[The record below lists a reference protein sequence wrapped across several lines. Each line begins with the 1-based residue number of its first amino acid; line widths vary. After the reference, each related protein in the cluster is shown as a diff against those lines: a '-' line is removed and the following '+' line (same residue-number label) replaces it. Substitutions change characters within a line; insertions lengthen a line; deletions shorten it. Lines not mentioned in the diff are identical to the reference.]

1 MQKKMTERKNN
12 ILIISAPSGAG
23 KSTLVELLL
32 SQNKELFFSI
42 SHTTRP
48 PRPGE
53 MDGIEYFFVSEE
65 NFKRMIQEEEFF
77 EWAQVHGYYY
87 GTSKT
92 MLKKAENR
100 HSDLILDIDVQGAAK
115 VKQIL
120 PEATSIFILPPSFEV
135 LRERLQRRQ
144 KDTEQQIA
152 KRIENA
158 RQEIQYCHQY
168 DYIVINHE
176 LHAAFEDL
184 SSIIRSQSCRR
195 ENLSKEIG
203 HILKSFEV

>member
-1 MQKKMTERKNN
+1 MF
-12 ILIISAPSGAG
+12 IISAPSGAG

-53 MDGIEYFFVSEE
+53 MDGIEYFFISEE
-65 NFKRMIQEEEFF
+65 RFKKMIQEGDFF
-77 EWAQVHGYYY
+77 EWAEVHGYHY
-87 GTSKT
+87 GTSKG
-92 MLKKAENR
+92 MLKQAENR
-100 HSDLILDIDVQGAAK
+100 GSDLILDIDVQGAMK
-115 VKQIL
+115 VEQIL

-135 LRERLQRRQ
+135 LRERLQRRE
-144 KDTEQQIA
+144 KDTEQQIS

-158 RQEIQYCHQY
+158 RQEIQYCYQY
-168 DYIVINHE
+168 DYIVINRE

-184 SSIIRSQSCRR
+184 SSIIRSQSCKR
-195 ENLSKEIG
+195 ENLADDIG
-203 HILKSFEV
+203 AILKSFEI

>member
-1 MQKKMTERKNN
+1 MTTRRNN
-12 ILIISAPSGAG
+12 VFIISAPSGAG

-65 NFKRMIQEEEFF
+65 RFKKMMQEEEFF
-77 EWAQVHGYYY
+77 EWAEVHGYYY
-87 GTSKT
+87 GTSRG
-92 MLKKAENR
+92 MLKQAESR
-100 HSDLILDIDVQGAAK
+100 GSDLILDIDVQGAMK

-120 PEATSIFILPPSFEV
+120 PDATSIFILPPSFEV

-144 KDTEQQIA
+144 KDTDQQIA

-158 RQEIQYCHQY
+158 RQEIQYCYQY
-168 DYIVINHE
+168 DYIVINRE

-184 SSIIRSQSCRR
+184 SSIIRSQSCKR
-195 ENLSKEIG
+195 ENLTDEIG
-203 HILKSFEV
+203 EILKSFQI

>member
-1 MQKKMTERKNN
+1 
-12 ILIISAPSGAG
+12 
-23 KSTLVELLL
+23 
-32 SQNKELFFSI
+32 
-42 SHTTRP
+42 
-48 PRPGE
+48 
-53 MDGIEYFFVSEE
+53 
-65 NFKRMIQEEEFF
+65 MIQEEEFF

-87 GTSKT
+87 GTSKS

-100 HSDLILDIDVQGAAK
+100 GSDLILDVDVQGAMK
-115 VKQIL
+115 VKKIL

-135 LRERLQRRQ
+135 LRERLHRRQ
-144 KDTEQQIA
+144 LDTDQQIA

-168 DYIVINHE
+168 DYIVINRE

-195 ENLSKEIG
+195 ENLADQIG
-203 HILKSFEV
+203 GILKSFEI

>member
-1 MQKKMTERKNN
+1 MTTRKNN
-12 ILIISAPSGAG
+12 IFIISAPSGAG

-48 PRPGE
+48 ARPGE
-53 MDGIEYFFVSEE
+53 MNGVEYFFVSEDS
-65 NFKRMIQEEEFF
+65 FRQMIQEEEFF

-87 GTSKT
+87 GTSRGMVKQ
-92 MLKKAENR
+92 AEHRGN
-100 HSDLILDIDVQGAAK
+100 DLILDIDVQGAMK
-115 VKQIL
+115 VKQL
-120 PEATSIFILPPSFEV
+120 FPEATSIFILPPSFEV

-158 RQEIQYCHQY
+158 RQEIQYCYQY
-168 DYIVINHE
+168 DYIVINRE

-195 ENLSKEIG
+195 ENLSEEIG
-203 HILKSFEV
+203 IIMKSFEI

>member
-1 MQKKMTERKNN
+1 MTPRKNN
-12 ILIISAPSGAG
+12 IFIISAPSGAG

-32 SQNKELFFSI
+32 SQNRDLFFSI

-48 PRPGE
+48 ARPGE
-53 MDGIEYFFVSEE
+53 MNGVEYFFISEE
-65 NFKRMIQEEEFF
+65 NFRKMIQEEEFF
-77 EWAQVHGYYY
+77 EWAEVHGYYY
-87 GTSKT
+87 GTSRE
-92 MLKKAENR
+92 MLKKAEGR
-100 HSDLILDIDVQGAAK
+100 GSDLILDIDVQGAMKA
-115 VKQIL
+115 KQIF

-168 DYIVINHE
+168 DYIVINRE

-195 ENLSKEIG
+195 ENLSGEVAAI
-203 HILKSFEV
+203 IQSFGVQEGG

>member
-1 MQKKMTERKNN
+1 MSRRNN
-12 ILIISAPSGAG
+12 IFIISAPSGAG

-32 SQNKELFFSI
+32 SQNKQLFFSI

-53 MDGIEYFFVSEE
+53 VNGVEYFFVSEE
-65 NFKRMIQEEEFF
+65 NFGKMMEAEELL

-87 GTSKT
+87 GTSNA
-92 MLKKAENR
+92 MLKKAEALGC
-100 HSDLILDIDVQGAAK
+100 DLILDIDVQGTAK

-120 PEATSIFILPPSFEV
+120 PEAISIFILPPSFEV
-135 LRERLQRRQ
+135 LRERLHRRQ
-144 KDTEQQIA
+144 KDTEEQIA
-152 KRIENA
+152 RRIENA
-158 RQEIQYCHQY
+158 RQEIRYCYQY
-168 DYIVINHE
+168 DYIIINRE

-195 ENLSKEIG
+195 ENLADEIG
-203 HILKSFEV
+203 TILKSFEV

>member
-1 MQKKMTERKNN
+1 MSTRKNS
-12 ILIISAPSGAG
+12 IFIISAPSGAG

-53 MDGIEYFFVSEE
+53 MNGKEYFFVSEE
-65 NFKRMIQEEEFF
+65 NFRKMIEERELF

-87 GTSKT
+87 GTSRG
-92 MLKKAENR
+92 MLKQAESRGN
-100 HSDLILDIDVQGAAK
+100 DLILDIDVQGATK

-120 PEATSIFILPPSFEV
+120 PDATSIFILPPSFDV

-158 RQEIQYCHQY
+158 RQEIQYCHEY

-195 ENLSKEIG
+195 ENLSGEIG
-203 HILKSFEV
+203 EILKSFEN

>member
-1 MQKKMTERKNN
+1 MTARKNSVF
-12 ILIISAPSGAG
+12 IISAPSGAG

-53 MDGIEYFFVSEE
+53 MNGVEYFFVSDE
-65 NFKRMIQEEEFF
+65 NFRKMIQDDEFF
-77 EWAQVHGYYY
+77 EWAQVHSYYY

-92 MLKKAENR
+92 MLEKAENR
-100 HSDLILDIDVQGAAK
+100 RSDLILDIDVQGAMK

-120 PEATSIFILPPSFEV
+120 PDATSIFILPPSFEV

-168 DYIVINHE
+168 DYIVINRE

-184 SSIIRSQSCRR
+184 SSIIRSQGCLR
-195 ENLSKEIG
+195 ENLYDEVATI
-203 HILKSFEV
+203 IKSFEV